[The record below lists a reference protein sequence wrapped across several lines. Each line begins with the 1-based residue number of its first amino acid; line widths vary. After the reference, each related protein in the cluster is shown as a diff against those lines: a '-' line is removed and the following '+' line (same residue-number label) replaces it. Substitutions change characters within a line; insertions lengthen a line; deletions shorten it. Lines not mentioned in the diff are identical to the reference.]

1 MKPIKNQI
9 MKKSIYLM
17 ISLAICNFSYG
28 QYAGQTAT
36 NMSAGD
42 GRLGGGEIAALL
54 GPISENKN
62 KNADLYVGFQG
73 SPYTSNEFALTTMY
87 YGDEDLGKIYY
98 RYNALNGEIEIKNST
113 RESEV
118 IKSLSRDKKV
128 SILVDGKKMSFMTF
142 VTAKDNTLNGYLIT
156 LNDNGEFKLFK
167 RTHVKFTEGKPAPNS
182 FVKAVPSRFSQYTE
196 YYFQKEDVNRI
207 DEIPLKNSKLL
218 KLLDPSIRE
227 GLKEYL
233 KENSLNIKEEA
244 DLIQAFNFLNT

>member
-1 MKPIKNQI
+1 
-9 MKKSIYLM
+9 MKKSIYLV
-17 ISLAICNFSYG
+17 ISIAICSLSYG

-42 GRLGGGEIAALL
+42 GGFGGGEIAALL

-62 KNADLYVGFQG
+62 KSGDIYAGFQG

-113 RESEV
+113 RESEQ

-156 LNDNGEFKLFK
+156 LSNTGPFKLFK
-167 RTHVKFTEGKPAPNS
+167 RTHVKYTEGKPAANS
-182 FVKAVPSRFSQYTE
+182 FVKAVPSRFTQYTE
-196 YYFQKEDVNRI
+196 YYLQKEDVNRI
-207 DEIPLKNSKLL
+207 DEIPLKNNKLL
-218 KLLDPSIRE
+218 KLIDDASKRE
-227 GLKEYL
+227 SLKDYL
-233 KENSLNIKEEA
+233 KENSMNIKEEA
-244 DLIQAFNFLNT
+244 HLIQAFNFLNE

>member
-1 MKPIKNQI
+1 

-17 ISLAICNFSYG
+17 ISLAICSFSYG

-36 NMSAGD
+36 NMSAGN
-42 GRLGGGEIAALL
+42 GGVAGGEIAALL

-62 KNADLYVGFQG
+62 KNADIYAGFQG
-73 SPYTSNEFALTTMY
+73 SPYTSNEFAMTTMY
-87 YGDEDLGKIYY
+87 YGDENLGKIYY

-156 LNDNGEFKLFK
+156 LSDNGEFKLFK
-167 RTHVKFTEGKPAPNS
+167 RTHVKYTEGKPAANS
-182 FVKAVPSRFSQYTE
+182 FVKAVPNRFSQYTE
-196 YYFQKEDVNRI
+196 YYLHKEGVNRI
-207 DEIPLKNSKLL
+207 DEIQLKNGKLL
-218 KLLDPSIRE
+218 KLIDDSKRE
-227 GLKEYL
+227 GLKEFL
-233 KENSLNIKEEA
+233 KENSLNIKDEA
-244 DLIQAFNFLNT
+244 DLLQAFNFLNNPNI